1 MAGPGD
7 KIIVAMDTPNLE
19 YAKTLMKKLK
29 GIVSYYKV
37 GFELF
42 TAHGWTAVD
51 LVKKYGGR
59 IFLDLKLHDIP
70 NTVSKAA
77 AVICEHEVDMITVH
91 AMGGF
96 EMMKKT
102 RETILERTG
111 TGKKRPMIVGVTV
124 LTSHSDAEM
133 RNELGIGRSLNDQV
147 EALAALAHKAGLDG
161 IVSSPLETRMLR
173 SKFPKD
179 FIMITPG
186 VRPVNTEKSD
196 QKRTVTPREAMEAGA
211 DYLVIGRPIT
221 DAKDPKKAAQ
231 DIISSLQMQAK

>member
-1 MAGPGD
+1 MTGPGD
-7 KIIVAMDTPNLE
+7 KIIVALDTPNID

-29 GIVSYYKV
+29 GIISFYKV

-42 TAHGWTAVD
+42 TAHGWAAVD
-51 LVKKYGGR
+51 LVNKYGGR

-91 AMGGF
+91 ALGGL

-111 TGKKRPMIVGVTV
+111 TGKKRPLIVGVTV
-124 LTSHSDAEM
+124 LTSHSEAEM
-133 RNELGIGRSLNDQV
+133 RSELGIARSLNEQV
-147 EALAALAHKAGLDG
+147 EALAMLSHKAGLDG
-161 IVSSPLETRMLR
+161 IVSSPMETRMLR
-173 SKFPKD
+173 SKFPQD
-179 FIMITPG
+179 FLMITPG

-196 QKRTVTPREAMEAGA
+196 QKRTVTPSEAIGAGS

-231 DIISSLQMQAK
+231 DIITSMQAQAD